1 MSDYKFE
8 AFEQLAQTLIHRL
21 SARRMEAQYVASAEE
36 AKKEILKQIPAG
48 SGITWGGSQTL
59 LDAGIL
65 DAVKSAGTYDIID
78 RETAKTPEEKRQ
90 MLGKQ
95 MVSDYFLMSTNAITL
110 DGQLVNIDGRGN
122 RTAFLICGP
131 EHVFVV
137 CGRNKVTPDVES
149 AIKRVRNIA
158 TPANTRRLHLD
169 TPCAKVGCCMDCLDH
184 SICNQ
189 IVITRACSG
198 PAGRVKVFLVNED
211 LGY

>member
-8 AFEQLAQTLIHRL
+8 AFEQLSTTLINRMK
-21 SARRMEAQYVASAEE
+21 ARRIDAQYCASAKE
-36 AKKEILKQIPAG
+36 AKEEILKQIPDG
-48 SGITWGGSQTL
+48 KSVTWGGSQTL
-59 LDAGIL
+59 IDAGIL
-65 DAVKSAGTYDIID
+65 DAVKGAGRFNVID
-78 RETAKTPEEKRQ
+78 RDTAKTPEEKKQ
-90 MLGKQ
+90 MLARQ
-95 MVSDYFLMSTNAITL
+95 VIADYFLMSTNAITL

-131 EHVFVV
+131 DHVFVV
-137 CGRNKVTPDVES
+137 CGRNKVETDVES
-149 AIKRVRNIA
+149 AVKRVRNIA

-169 TPCAKVGCCMDCLDH
+169 TPCTKTGCCMDCLDH

-198 PAGRVKVFLVNED
+198 PAGRIKVFLVNED